1 MTTLINSS
9 EEMNDIMKI
18 VKLLEESGL
27 FIKGVGGTTKNEAKE
42 QKTGFLGMLLGALG
56 ASLLKDLLTGKGKI
70 RADKGKIGVG
80 QDFSCCL
87 IL

>member
-1 MTTLINSS
+1 
-9 EEMNDIMKI
+9 
-18 VKLLEESGL
+18 
-27 FIKGVGGTTKNEAKE
+27 
-42 QKTGFLGMLLGALG
+42 MLLGALG